1 MFGAFPP
8 RYLAAVMG
16 GAGMSGAL
24 TSTLQMIVRGA
35 LQNGYEDVR
44 TQSKI
49 YYGLSVGI
57 QATTFICL
65 ILFRWNSFAQ
75 RYVACFQKRDQYL
88 EDAHDVNGASLNK
101 IDVIPGIDNLNNN
114 GENGNQNVEDDR

>member
-16 GAGMSGAL
+16 GAGVSGAL

-49 YYGLSVGI
+49 YYGLSVGV
-57 QATTFICL
+57 QSTTFICL
-65 ILFRWNSFAQ
+65 ILFR
-75 RYVACFQKRDQYL
+75 
-88 EDAHDVNGASLNK
+88 
-101 IDVIPGIDNLNNN
+101 
-114 GENGNQNVEDDR
+114 